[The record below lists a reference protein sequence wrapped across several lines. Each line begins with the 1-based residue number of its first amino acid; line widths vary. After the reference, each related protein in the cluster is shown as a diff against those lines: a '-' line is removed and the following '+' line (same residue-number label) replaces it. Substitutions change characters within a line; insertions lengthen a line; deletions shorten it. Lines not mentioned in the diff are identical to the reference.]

1 MTKYF
6 FDSKTMLRFD
16 EKKVAK
22 VKFYGEKN
30 PIKIWEVNVNNIV
43 ISKLV
48 EPKNNF
54 KHLLGYL
61 DIVIRPLVSIL
72 PKMSGYVKIFKVKDG
87 DREKKQ

>member
-1 MTKYF
+1 
-6 FDSKTMLRFD
+6 MLRFD

-30 PIKIWEVNVNNIV
+30 AIKIWEVNLNNIV

-48 EPKNNF
+48 ETKNNF

-72 PKMSGYVKIFKVKDG
+72 PKVSGYVEIFKVKDG